1 MDSRLNLGEIPTL
14 SDSAYQTVDSLN
26 EVFVKGTTEP
36 LNEKASESFLNAPEA
51 SKPLSYQDMMQLI
64 PEKYRNAPGLPTANA
79 DGLHVDS
86 TSSDENA
93 SKSSGQAEASYPEGF
108 LDLLSE
114 VLRVGPKVDS
124 ESQKRL
130 EKEEDFSQG
139 GNREVVKPIGV
150 DFLEKEGE
158 AFLKTHAL
166 NEFDFDP
173 TPRGEWAK
181 QILYDMKPF
190 DNVIKSGEKVIPPSI
205 YFSLKSPT
213 EVELAKKLN
222 SLTVENTLLN
232 DFSGRSST
240 KLGGSRRASHPFSRP
255 AVPLAEKGKAT
266 SQLLQFGVTP
276 VEQNVVNQKA
286 YDRTMKL
293 TSLLDSDAP
302 TEASAPVA
310 PVAESPARISV
321 PATEGVLDVG
331 ELRRNVPSLRSQV
344 SSVSPRS
351 QVSSAPVAPI
361 TPIAP
366 VAQKTPETAPLLPAS
381 LSPSPLLP
389 ASLPPSRPAQVALA
403 GSDRALLE
411 TLLFGAAQGQLAT
424 PRSSVSAVR
433 NGDDH
438 HDHDDGGHDGNAHH
452 NDPHDDPHDAI
463 TDQEQTRENPSTH
476 LPHST
481 NIPEN
486 RPSQPILHDDPYTL
500 PPTDSRGLP
509 FHLRRDGFP
518 PSPSSPREPPN
529 SGKSPRL
536 RLRLRGTERHRPL
549 PRGSAQLLAGIGVS
563 VVAHAGRALA
573 GRKRRVFRRVQSG
586 VTSGA
591 G

>member
-366 VAQKTPETAPLLPAS
+366 LAQKTPETAPLLPAS

-452 NDPHDDPHDAI
+452 NDLHDDPHDAI

-481 NIPEN
+481 NTPEN

-509 FHLRRDGFP
+509 FHLRHDGFP

-563 VVAHAGRALA
+563 VVAHAGRAFA
-573 GRKRRVFRRVQSG
+573 GRKWHVFCRVQSG

>member
-366 VAQKTPETAPLLPAS
+366 VAQECPKGR
-381 LSPSPLLP
+381 PSCG
-389 ASLPPSRPAQVALA
+389 R
-403 GSDRALLE
+403 R
-411 TLLFGAAQGQLAT
+411 FGAF
-424 PRSSVSAVR
+424 RS
-433 NGDDH
+433 
-438 HDHDDGGHDGNAHH
+438 
-452 NDPHDDPHDAI
+452 
-463 TDQEQTRENPSTH
+463 
-476 LPHST
+476 
-481 NIPEN
+481 
-486 RPSQPILHDDPYTL
+486 
-500 PPTDSRGLP
+500 
-509 FHLRRDGFP
+509 
-518 PSPSSPREPPN
+518 
-529 SGKSPRL
+529 
-536 RLRLRGTERHRPL
+536 
-549 PRGSAQLLAGIGVS
+549 
-563 VVAHAGRALA
+563 A
-573 GRKRRVFRRVQSG
+573 GRKRGELASSPERAFRCGRRARERRFATAASPYLASRNRPRGITGYSAQSCTARLRRWVAAAMAMTPSPPISPRG
-586 VTSGA
+586 DSDQSSHPAPLHGP
-591 G
+591 